1 MHSFLF
7 EDEWIIIFI
16 EDLIILYIGGIH
28 LKADNKITPD
38 IAVKVFFRDNVHY
51 ASIIN
56 AVLFDGEQVISP
68 DELEAL
74 DSEESGMILKRDQTT
89 VSLERR
95 RDIIKRAVV
104 EGYEVILGLENQQYE
119 DSSMALRVYGY
130 DYLDYKKQYEND
142 KVINPVF
149 TIVIYYGERKNVNFG
164 SLEEMTTG
172 VPERLRR
179 YFDDKRV
186 LYVDIKNI
194 NPEYV
199 HDEETRSLVEAVQ
212 RLYEFRDIESLRDI
226 VLSPIVSLVA
236 GTLTGTPGLI
246 EEAYEKEGGEVVMCR
261 AVEDYYNKIIANEK
275 ALLSLKFDK
284 EKESLIEYYDK
295 EKEALTQ
302 TFQNEKIETVVNLL
316 NRSLGKISNETM
328 ERIRRSSNEIVE
340 ELLMNIFDILSEED
354 IINRIED
361 FDREYLLV

>member
-1 MHSFLF
+1 M
-7 EDEWIIIFI
+7 
-16 EDLIILYIGGIH
+16 
-28 LKADNKITPD
+28 KADNKITPD

-186 LYVDIKNI
+186 LYVDIKDI

-295 EKEALTQ
+295 QIEFEKNKEKEVLNQ
-302 TFQNEKIETVVNLL
+302 TYQNEKIETVVKLL
-316 NRSLGKISNETM
+316 NKSLGKISNETM
-328 ERIRRSSNEIVE
+328 ERIRRSSKEIVE
-340 ELLMNIFDILSEED
+340 ELLMNIFDIHSEED

-361 FDREYLLV
+361 FDKEYLLV

>member
-7 EDEWIIIFI
+7 EDDWIIIFI

-38 IAVKVFFRDNVHY
+38 IAVKVFFRDNEHY

-56 AVLFDGEQVISP
+56 AALFKGKQDIDSCG
-68 DELEAL
+68 LESL
-74 DSEESGMILKRDQTT
+74 DTEESGLVEGRSKDVQS
-89 VSLERR
+89 VERR
-95 RDIIKRAVV
+95 RDIIKKAVID
-104 EGYEVILGLENQQYE
+104 GKEVILALENQQYE

-130 DYLDYKKQYEND
+130 DYLDYRKQFEN
-142 KVINPVF
+142 KEVMKPIF
-149 TIVIYYGERKNVNFG
+149 TVVIYYGERKNVKFRT
-164 SLEEMTTG
+164 LEEMTGG
-172 VPERLRR
+172 VPDVLRE

-186 LYVDIKNI
+186 IWVDIKAI

-199 HDEETRSLVEAVQ
+199 HDKETRSLVEAVQ
-212 RLYEFRDIESLRDI
+212 RLYDFRDIDTLEGLK
-226 VLSPIVSLVA
+226 LSPIVSIVA
-236 GTLTGTPGLI
+236 GILTGTPGLI
-246 EEAYEKEGGEVVMCR
+246 ENAFNKEGGEVVMCR
-261 AVEDYYNKIIANEK
+261 AVEDYYNKIIAERESV
-275 ALLSLKFDK
+275 LSLKFDK

-328 ERIRRSSNEIVE
+328 ERIRRSSKEIVE
-340 ELLMNIFDILSEED
+340 ELLINIFDIHSEED